1 MKNSYSNHGLK
12 GLSESTKKPELLDE
26 YPEEEEE
33 EEVGRERQS
42 NSSSISSKTKS
53 SNGSST
59 YLNAE

>member
-1 MKNSYSNHGLK
+1 MKNSYTNHGLK

-26 YPEEEEE
+26 YPEEE